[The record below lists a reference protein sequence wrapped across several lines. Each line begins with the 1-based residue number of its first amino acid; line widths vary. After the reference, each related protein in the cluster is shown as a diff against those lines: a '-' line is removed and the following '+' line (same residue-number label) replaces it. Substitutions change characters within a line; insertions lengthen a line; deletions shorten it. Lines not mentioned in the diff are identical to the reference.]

1 MLDRANK
8 LNAPPRQ
15 LIRRHYRKHRRD
27 NAPARAFAGA
37 RLWMRHPVVPS
48 TQAEAAR
55 LVGSTPAYVAAAA
68 TVINAAVPGLIEDVL
83 CGRVPLL
90 AAAREARQRQEAAG
104 ITGEKMAATWRGWT
118 RAQRAN
124 FGRTVGVA
132 EIWDQAIVPAIGE
145 ERGELVCAVA
155 AE

>member
-55 LVGSTPAYVAAAA
+55 LVGSTPAWAAPVAAAD
-68 TVINAAVPGLIEDVL
+68 IEDARRARSCHGRRQAL
-83 CGRVPLL
+83 HCDCGAEDAARRIEVGPDLANLPL
-90 AAAREARQRQEAAG
+90 AAQLNQVE
-104 ITGEKMAATWRGWT
+104 
-118 RAQRAN
+118 
-124 FGRTVGVA
+124 GV
-132 EIWDQAIVPAIGE
+132 Q
-145 ERGELVCAVA
+145 
-155 AE
+155 

>member
-55 LVGSTPAYVAAAA
+55 LVGSTPAWAAPVAAADIEDARRARSYHGRRQKAARA
-68 TVINAAVPGLIEDVL
+68 TVE
-83 CGRVPLL
+83 
-90 AAAREARQRQEAAG
+90 E
-104 ITGEKMAATWRGWT
+104 MAASWRCWT
-118 RAQRAN
+118 PGQRAN
-124 FGRTVGVA
+124 FGRAVGVA
-132 EIWDQAIVPAIGE
+132 EIWDDAIAPALGE
-145 ERGELVCAVA
+145 ERGELARAVA

>member
-68 TVINAAVPGLIEDVL
+68 IVINAATPGLIEDVL
-83 CGRVPLL
+83 RGRVPLL
-90 AAAREARQRQEAAG
+90 AAAHEVRRRQKAARATVE
-104 ITGEKMAATWRGWT
+104 EMAASWRCWT
-118 RAQRAN
+118 PGQRAN
-124 FGRTVGVA
+124 FGRAVGVA
-132 EIWDQAIVPAIGE
+132 EIWDDAIAPALGE
-145 ERGELVCAVA
+145 ERGELARAVA

>member
-27 NAPARAFAGA
+27 NAPAHAFAGA
-37 RLWMRHPVVPS
+37 KLWMHKPVVPS

-68 TVINAAVPGLIEDVL
+68 TVINAATPGLIENVL
-83 CGRVPLL
+83 RGRVPLL
-90 AAAREARQRQEAAG
+90 AAAHEARRRQNAKRTVEEMVAS
-104 ITGEKMAATWRGWT
+104 WRCWT
-118 RAQRAN
+118 PGQRAN
-124 FGRTVGVA
+124 FGRAVGVA
-132 EIWDQAIVPAIGE
+132 EIWDDAIAPVVGE
-145 ERGELVCAVA
+145 ERGELARAIA